1 MSVDRKRLETILNPK
16 GIAIIG
22 ASERGMYP
30 SGIIK
35 NLVNFGYPHEIFPI
49 NPNRD
54 QVFGI
59 PCYPEIEKA
68 PSKVDLAIIVVN
80 RERVITTLEQCARAG
95 VPSVLIITANFA
107 EYDQRGK
114 VLQEQVAEIIRQ
126 NNLVALG
133 PNCAGFANLP
143 AKIIATRLP
152 CAMQTGG
159 LSFISQSGALMM
171 ALYGVFADQQ
181 MGLNKILSVGNQV
194 DINLSEALQYLA
206 DDPGTTHIGAFI
218 EGLQDGKA
226 FVDGLERALVNGKLI
241 VLIKSGR
248 TKIGSQIAA
257 THTAAIAGS
266 DKVFTAIC
274 HQFGAILVDDIT
286 EMINVL
292 KIQNAYGKS
301 LSNINNIVIVTQ
313 SGGMGSLTADWFE
326 KEKLNLKP
334 ISNQFLKTLKKDN
347 PNLSHLSSLNNP
359 IDVRGASLRG
369 DATAVTLR
377 PFFTDPQI
385 DFLFLLLARTAYQDQ
400 DLETARAIIEIQ
412 HETKK
417 PLIVVWTGQRDK
429 EKHAITIDELFKHA
443 SIPVYKQSSDAVRS
457 LAALQ
462 RYWSYR
468 SLYLSHQGSDETTQ

>member
-1 MSVDRKRLETILNPK
+1 MSGDRKRLEALFNPK

-22 ASERGMYP
+22 ASEKGMYP
-30 SGIIK
+30 SGIIS
-35 NLVNFGYPHEIFPI
+35 NLQNFGYPYKIFPI

-54 QVFGI
+54 QVFSL
-59 PCYPEIEKA
+59 PCYPEIGKA

-80 RERVITTLEQCARAG
+80 RERVITALEQCAQAG
-95 VPSVLIITANFA
+95 VPSVLIITAHFA

-114 VLQEQVAEIIRQ
+114 DLQEQVAKILRQ

-143 AKIIATRLP
+143 AKVIATRLP
-152 CAMQTGG
+152 CITQTGG

-171 ALYGVFADQQ
+171 ALYGVFADHQ

-206 DDPGTTHIGAFI
+206 DDPGTTHMGAFI

-226 FVDGLERALVNGKLI
+226 FVDGLERALENGKPI
-241 VLIKSGR
+241 VLVKSGR

-266 DKVFTAIC
+266 DKVFTAVC
-274 HQFGAILVDDIT
+274 RQFGAILVDDIN

-292 KIQNAYGKS
+292 KLQDAYGKS
-301 LSNINNIVIVTQ
+301 LSKINNIVIVTQ
-313 SGGMGSLTADWFE
+313 SGGMGSLTADWFK

-334 ISNQFLKTLKKDN
+334 ISNQFLQTLKKDN
-347 PNLSHLSSLNNP
+347 PNLSHLNSLNNP
-359 IDVRGASLRG
+359 VDVRGASLRG

-377 PFFTDPQI
+377 HFFIDPNI

-417 PLIVVWTGQRDK
+417 PLIVVWMGQRDK
-429 EKHAITIDELFKHA
+429 EKNAITIDELLKHA
-443 SIPVYKQSSDAVRS
+443 RIPLYEQTSDAVRS

-462 RYWSYR
+462 RYWTIR
-468 SLYLSHQGSDETTQ
+468 SLYLLHQQNNETT